1 MLRQLVRLG
10 IGMVVISRFIYSP
23 LGYRIIR
30 SLRPIVV
37 RVKRENEMPVFNRSY
52 LENLCNDVSL
62 VNMDED
68 DKAAIILTMKT
79 VWLKLS
85 RT

>member
-1 MLRQLVRLG
+1 
-10 IGMVVISRFIYSP
+10 
-23 LGYRIIR
+23 
-30 SLRPIVV
+30 LRPVV
-37 RVKRENEMPVFNRSY
+37 VKVKKQNEMPVFNKTY

-79 VWLKLS
+79 VVLKLF
-85 RT
+85 RI

>member
-1 MLRQLVRLG
+1 L
-10 IGMVVISRFIYSP
+10 RFIYSP

-30 SLRPIVV
+30 SLRPVV
-37 RVKRENEMPVFNRSY
+37 VKVKKQNEMPVFNKTY

-79 VWLKLS
+79 VVLNLF
-85 RT
+85 RI

>member
-1 MLRQLVRLG
+1 
-10 IGMVVISRFIYSP
+10 
-23 LGYRIIR
+23 
-30 SLRPIVV
+30 
-37 RVKRENEMPVFNRSY
+37 MPTFNKAY

-79 VWLKLS
+79 VLLS
-85 RT
+85 